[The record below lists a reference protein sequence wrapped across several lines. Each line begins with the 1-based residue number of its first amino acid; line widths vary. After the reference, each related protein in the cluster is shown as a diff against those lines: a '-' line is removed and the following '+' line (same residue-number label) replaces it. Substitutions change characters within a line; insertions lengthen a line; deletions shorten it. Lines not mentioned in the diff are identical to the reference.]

1 MAEKYLGL
9 KFDADAMVH
18 LLGVQLYDTPL
29 AMLRENV
36 QNAYDAILERMDKE
50 AAFKDGIVKIE
61 VVDDQDRKSVV

>member
-29 AMLRENV
+29 AMLRENDCRRTTGLPV
-36 QNAYDAILERMDKE
+36 IAVRITQNRERQE
-50 AAFKDGIVKIE
+50 W
-61 VVDDQDRKSVV
+61 